1 MWVDGCRRFCS
12 RTRSRLLRWLAGEPL
27 SLEEQEISASLKA
40 LRTLRYENGRVSVD
54 PEEVLDRPGY
64 LLARAAAAD
73 LVNGVRADQRVIDQ
87 AALDE
92 LVDLMVR
99 HLLRSLQRG
108 KTFEEAEAVLEEV
121 MREYSEVQWRPG
133 CWARKLR

>member
-64 LLARAAAAD
+64 LLARVAAAD

-121 MREYSEVQWRPG
+121 MRESI
-133 CWARKLR
+133 RKFNGAQGVGRGS

>member
-73 LVNGVRADQRVIDQ
+73 LVNGGTR
-87 AALDE
+87 
-92 LVDLMVR
+92 
-99 HLLRSLQRG
+99 RS
-108 KTFEEAEAVLEEV
+108 A
-121 MREYSEVQWRPG
+121 
-133 CWARKLR
+133 CD

>member
-1 MWVDGCRRFCS
+1 M
-12 RTRSRLLRWLAGEPL
+12 
-27 SLEEQEISASLKA
+27 
-40 LRTLRYENGRVSVD
+40 
-54 PEEVLDRPGY
+54 
-64 LLARAAAAD
+64 
-73 LVNGVRADQRVIDQ
+73 IDQ

-121 MREYSEVQWRPG
+121 MRESI
-133 CWARKLR
+133 RKFNGAQGVGRGS

>member
-1 MWVDGCRRFCS
+1 MWVDGWRRLHS
-12 RTRSRLLRWLAGEPL
+12 WARSRLWRWLAGAPL
-27 SLEEQEISASLKA
+27 SLEEQEISESLKA

-64 LLARAAAAD
+64 LSARAAAAD
-73 LVNGVRADQRVIDQ
+73 LVNGARADQRVIDE

-92 LVDLMVR
+92 LVNLMVR

-121 MREYSEVQWRPG
+121 MRESI
-133 CWARKLR
+133 RKFNSAQGVERRS